1 MLTGFG
7 LLWRFIRRQDRPQ
20 ADCRS
25 RVLRTLRMANDIAN
39 VRALDARGDQRRP
52 RALLKL
58 WCISAEAYLHPWIM
72 PPGAGPSP

>member
-1 MLTGFG
+1 
-7 LLWRFIRRQDRPQ
+7 
-20 ADCRS
+20 
-25 RVLRTLRMANDIAN
+25 MANDIAN